1 MKCPFCNK
9 EYLTQDEVMHCIL
22 EHVRESQEEQA
33 KQLQKIQLMLMAGQL
48 TMASVATHTSA
59 RDVVERFGEIYQL
72 LESLAQK
79 PDVVGEI
86 EKWLKDKEGGKE
98 PPPA

>member
-9 EYLTQDEVMHCIL
+9 EYLTQDEVMHCII

-98 PPPA
+98 PPSG

>member
-9 EYLTQDEVMHCIL
+9 EYLTQDEVMHCII

-33 KQLQKIQLMLMAGQL
+33 RQLQKIQLMLMAGQL

-86 EKWLKDKEGGKE
+86 EKWLKDKGGGNDT
-98 PPPA
+98 PSG

>member
-9 EYLTQDEVMHCIL
+9 DYLTQEEVMHCVI
-22 EHVRESQEEQA
+22 EHVRESQEQQA
-33 KQLQKIQLMLMAGQL
+33 AQLQKIQLMLMAGQL
-48 TMASVATHTSA
+48 TMASVATHTPA

-72 LESLAQK
+72 LENVARK

-86 EKWLKDKEGGKE
+86 EKWLKNQGGASDT
-98 PPPA
+98 PSS

>member
-1 MKCPFCNK
+1 MKCPFCNR
-9 EYLTQDEVMHCIL
+9 EYLTQDEVMHCIV

-48 TMASVATHTSA
+48 TMASMAARAPA

-86 EKWLKDKEGGKE
+86 EKWLRDKDSGNETFG
-98 PPPA
+98 

>member
-9 EYLTQDEVMHCIL
+9 DYLTQDEVMHCII
-22 EHVRESQEEQA
+22 EHVRESQEQQA
-33 KQLQKIQLMLMAGQL
+33 MQLQKIQLMLMAGQL
-48 TMASVATHTSA
+48 TMASVATHTPA

-86 EKWLKDKEGGKE
+86 EKWLRDKGGANDT
-98 PPPA
+98 PSG